1 MGLIRVFFKTD
12 SNNIRSQKAMEKIG
26 VKFEGVLRNHMIRED
41 GTLRHSA
48 YYSIINDE
56 WEEVK
61 DHLKKLMKNK

>member
-1 MGLIRVFFKTD
+1 
-12 SNNIRSQKAMEKIG
+12 
-26 VKFEGVLRNHMIRED
+26 MIRED